1 MSLEAEKTGGA
12 PVSAGLPERKK
23 VSRVVS
29 AKTSVPQRVVEI
41 WRSRELLGHLISS
54 SIKVKYKNSALGLV
68 WSMVNPAMTLL
79 IYWFVFGVVL
89 HNAIPNFVIYLFSGL
104 LFFNFFQT
112 GVQMATGTI
121 VDNAGLVKKVAFP
134 REILCLAAVGTSAV
148 FLFFQA
154 IVMVLFLA
162 VLQYAPD
169 WGLLWM
175 LIPVFLGT
183 ALFSSAL
190 GIALGAINVYL
201 RDMKHLIDVV
211 LTAWFWGTPIV
222 YSFAATI
229 YPHLVRHG
237 LTWVYMLNPMNPI
250 VLTTQRVIYAHP
262 IVHLTSAGAPIMQL
276 LPNWGW
282 STYLWMDFGV
292 IGASLVLVWIALAI
306 FGRLEGNF
314 AETL

>member
-1 MSLEAEKTGGA
+1 MGTQGHETEDNSAVPGVLERT
-12 PVSAGLPERKK
+12 K

-29 AKTSVPQRVVEI
+29 AKTSVPQRVAEI

-68 WSMVNPAMTLL
+68 WSMVNPAMTLI

-134 REILCLAAVGTSAV
+134 REILCLAAVGTSGV
-148 FLFFQA
+148 FLFFQG
-154 IVMVLFLA
+154 IVMVLFLV

-175 LIPVFLGT
+175 LVPVFVAT
-183 ALFSSAL
+183 AIFTSAL

-201 RDMKHLIDVV
+201 RDMKHLIDVI

-229 YPHLVRHG
+229 YPHLVRSS
-237 LTWVYMLNPMNPI
+237 LTWLYMINPLNPI
-250 VLTTQRVIYAHP
+250 VLTTQRVIYGHP
-262 IVHLTSAGAPIMQL
+262 IVHLTSPGAPLMQL
-276 LPNWGW
+276 LPSWGW
-282 STYLWMDFGV
+282 STYLFMDLGV
-292 IGASLVLVWIALAI
+292 ITGSLVLLWIAMAI

>member
-1 MSLEAEKTGGA
+1 MSIDADKPGGT
-12 PVSAGLPERKK
+12 PSSPGVVERKK

-29 AKTSVPQRVVEI
+29 AKTSVPQRIVAI
-41 WRSRELLGHLISS
+41 WASRELLGHLVRS
-54 SIKVKYKNSALGLV
+54 SIKVKYKNSALGLI
-68 WSMVNPAMTLL
+68 WSMVSPAMTLIIFWL
-79 IYWFVFGVVL
+79 VFGVVL

-121 VDNAGLVKKVAFP
+121 VDNAGLVKKVSFP
-134 REILCLAAVGTSAV
+134 REILCLAAVGTSGV

-154 IVMVLFLA
+154 IVMVIFLV

-169 WGLLWM
+169 WGLLWL
-175 LIPVFLGT
+175 LIPAFLAT
-183 ALFSSAL
+183 AIFSSAL
-190 GIALGAINVYL
+190 GIAWAAVTVYL
-201 RDMKHLIDVV
+201 RDTKHLIEVV

-222 YSFAATI
+222 YSFVNTI
-229 YPHLVRHG
+229 YPHISHHG
-237 LTWVYMLNPMNPI
+237 LTWIYMLNPMSPV

-262 IVHLTSAGAPIMQL
+262 IVHLTSPGAPLMEL
-276 LPNWGW
+276 LPSWGW
-282 STYLWMDFGV
+282 GTYLWMDMIV
-292 IGASLVLVWIALAI
+292 ISVSSILLWISLVI